1 MSLKKYLP
9 YNVTFLMTQKSAK
22 RGKFY
27 DQNLLSILTWKK
39 AIVDALDIL
48 NSANSKIHIF
58 ENSMMKIYLHL

>member
-39 AIVDALDIL
+39 ATVDALEIL
-48 NSANSKIHIF
+48 ALILKSTFFKILCVH
-58 ENSMMKIYLHL
+58 